1 MNNADTKTSGFIFL
15 FNTLIGSG
23 LFLLPGIASG
33 AGGGGYLIPI
43 MALPVLL
50 YAYLFIYYISKADL
64 PRGIKTVLKWLY
76 CAACTVASAAAIA
89 LCALL
94 CRDIILPDASAA
106 LLIAAFVF
114 TLYLATASQHCIN
127 GLNSVFFICFI
138 LIIICMLFS
147 LTEFKLERLTLELS
161 SPINALFAIL
171 PFFAGLITVPH
182 LAKSKAR
189 RQSMCGAVVL
199 ACIIYALLTALCI
212 GTLGQLAR
220 EKYSMYITLKS
231 GESLLDIRLLI
242 ASIAFSLSLI
252 KPAINLTYAATST
265 LPDKRWLKP
274 AVMAVIFIFAL
285 ILEKVIGSLF

>member
-1 MNNADTKTSGFIFL
+1 MNNTKTKVSGFIFL
-15 FNTLIGSG
+15 FNTLVGSG
-23 LFLLPGIASG
+23 LFLLPGILSG

-50 YAYLFIYYISKADL
+50 YAFFFIYYISEINFPK
-64 PRGIKTVLKWLY
+64 GIKSTLKWLY
-76 CAACTVASAAAIA
+76 CAICTVASAAAIA

-94 CRDIILPDASAA
+94 CRDIILPDTSAT

-127 GLNSVFFICFI
+127 GLNAVFFICFI

-147 LTEFKLERLTLELS
+147 LTEFKAERLTLELN
-161 SPINALFAIL
+161 SPISTFAAII

-212 GTLGQLAR
+212 GTLGQLAK

-252 KPAINLTYAATST
+252 KPAVNLTYAAIST
-265 LPDKRWLKP
+265 FPDKKWLRP
-274 AVMAVIFIFAL
+274 SVMAIIFILAL